1 MEKIDLKNFGLF
13 HAFFYLARLLGGIH
27 CPNWALHIWN
37 PILRQIG
44 TPTIWFSVLS
54 TSTPIN
60 LFFRNLNLFLCYGL
74 FVEVLDILFSTFDHD
89 FAIFSLVD
97 LSAVPKFFL
106 INLSRLVSYLFMR
119 KPMYLIHYDVQMIYL
134 ANRAPLP
141 TFFDQWTNQKW

>member
-54 TSTPIN
+54 TSTLIN
-60 LFFRNLNLFLCYGL
+60 LFLENLNLFLCYGL
-74 FVEVLDILFSTFDHD
+74 YVEVLRYFVFHFWPRFCHFFSRS
-89 FAIFSLVD
+89 ISC
-97 LSAVPKFFL
+97 PKFFL
-106 INLSRLVSYLFMR
+106 INLSRLVSYLFVR
-119 KPMYLIHYDVQMIYL
+119 RLMYLIHYDVQMIYL